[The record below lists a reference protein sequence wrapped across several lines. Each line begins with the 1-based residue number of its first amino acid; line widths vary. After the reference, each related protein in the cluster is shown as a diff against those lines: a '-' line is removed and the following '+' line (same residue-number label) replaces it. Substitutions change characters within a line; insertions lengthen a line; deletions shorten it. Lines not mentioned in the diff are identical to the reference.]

1 MGKKYV
7 FTISL
12 IVFLIV
18 DIIEDYSHYI
28 IGRNSDSE
36 NIKVVIPPKKDLFR
50 MIIIILTAAIIN
62 AALNSIL
69 IKQ

>member
-28 IGRNSDSE
+28 VGRNSDSE
-36 NIKVVIPPKKDLFR
+36 NIKVVIPPMKDLFR

-62 AALNSIL
+62 ATLNSIL
-69 IKQ
+69 IK

>member
-12 IVFLIV
+12 IVFLVV

-36 NIKVVIPPKKDLFR
+36 NIKVVVPTKKDLFR

-62 AALNSIL
+62 AALNSVL